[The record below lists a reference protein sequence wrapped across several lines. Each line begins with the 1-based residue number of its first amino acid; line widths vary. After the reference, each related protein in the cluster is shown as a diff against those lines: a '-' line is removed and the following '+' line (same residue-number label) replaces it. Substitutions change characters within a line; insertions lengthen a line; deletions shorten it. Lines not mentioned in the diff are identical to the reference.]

1 MTHMWCSGES
11 DAPAVIN
18 MESMPFST
26 FRTNVRALSTTAD
39 YAARD
44 ALYSS
49 VLTALHDEAI
59 FLPITAKRQTAVTNK
74 RVAGFQFG
82 YMEFDLPLANLYPPP
97 PPPPPSPAPMPPAM
111 PTSEPPPSPTLVPP
125 PRARH
130 VTPPEGGI
138 STGAWGAIGSVAG
151 VIAMH
156 LSVAL
161 ALV

>member
-82 YMEFDLPLANLYPPP
+82 YMEFDLPLANLHPNVASNKIDQFTIAFIAAAVVALLLLLCVLLLICQEKSGKPVFTSTSAP
-97 PPPPPSPAPMPPAM
+97 KPPS
-111 PTSEPPPSPTLVPP
+111 
-125 PRARH
+125 
-130 VTPPEGGI
+130 
-138 STGAWGAIGSVAG
+138 GASVSSAGAA
-151 VIAMH
+151 A
-156 LSVAL
+156 
-161 ALV
+161 